1 MSKPN
6 CPMCEMTDILEFP
19 EKWECVICGHEWEQV
34 PEPEAPVGP
43 RIVKD
48 AHGNVLADGDCVILI
63 KDLKLGDSQVL
74 KGGSKSK
81 PIRLVD
87 GDHEISCK
95 VDNIAVGLKACF
107 VKKA

>member
-1 MSKPN
+1 
-6 CPMCEMTDILEFP
+6 MCEMTDILDLP
-19 EKWECVICGHEWEQV
+19 DRWECVTCGHEWEKAPV
-34 PEPEAPVGP
+34 AEAPRV
-43 RIVKD
+43 VKD

-63 KDLKLGDSQVL
+63 KDLKLGGSQVL

-87 GDHEISCK
+87 GDHEIDCK
-95 VDNIAVGLKACF
+95 VDGIAVGLKACF